1 MTMRSKRSRTNL
13 GTIDLTPSSDMS
25 KDPKSNPARWEG
37 LAMPYEDP
45 TGELSEDEVWEKIRL
60 AAKED
65 GYDFELIDESE

>member
-1 MTMRSKRSRTNL
+1 
-13 GTIDLTPSSDMS
+13 MS

-45 TGELSEDEVWEKIRL
+45 TGDLSEDEVWEKIRL